1 MSLDIQ
7 ICKASEA
14 VNLVT
19 LKEREQMPFHAVI
32 SIEHLCDEQTP
43 VEEGRAPRLAEII
56 GREWQESALPSNA
69 FPAED
74 LTRKWKDRQLILECN
89 DAPGP
94 EFGIAMPDPQ
104 IVYDS
109 IAHAKRWWPEEGDFR
124 LLIHCH
130 QGISRSPAIA
140 LVLMRYFRGPGTEQ
154 QCLDDLLK
162 LRPPAMPNAT
172 IIEHGDRI
180 LGCDGE
186 LIRVFQEAPCL
197 AEGHKRRLLARQRRL
212 AQGGA
217 PAG

>member
-43 VEEGRAPRLAEII
+43 VEEGRAPRLAEVI
-56 GREWQESALPSNA
+56 GRE
-69 FPAED
+69 
-74 LTRKWKDRQLILECN
+74 WKDRQLILECN

-94 EFGIAMPDPQ
+94 EFGIAMPDPH

-154 QCLDDLLK
+154 QCLDDLLNF
-162 LRPPAMPNAT
+162 RPPAMPNAT
-172 IIEHGDRI
+172 IIEHGDKL

-197 AEGHKRRLLARQRRL
+197 AEGHKRRLLARQSRL